1 MQAQQLTGGQW
12 LPKALTDLKPIDK
25 QRWLT
30 LLEERIERHWQAAL
44 QFQNL
49 DEAILQQPA
58 HTGGWGVSQCLSHL
72 NSYGQYYLPRLRKAI
87 DQQQNSSSSNT
98 FSPSWLGAYLTR
110 MIDPDCAPKKYKAVP
125 KHQPNNAPGH
135 ATVAEFIDQQEEL
148 IRLLRA
154 VADTNPNTGRIS
166 ISVMPLLWLSVG
178 DVLQFMVFHN
188 ERHIRQAMRSLN
200 GR

>member
-1 MQAQQLTGGQW
+1 MQAQQLMNEQP
-12 LPKALTDLKPIDK
+12 LPKALTELKVIDK
-25 QRWLT
+25 KRWLT
-30 LLEERIERHWQAAL
+30 LLEDQVERHWQAAL

-49 DEAILQQPA
+49 DETKLQQPA
-58 HTGGWGVSQCLSHL
+58 PTGGWGVSQCLSHL
-72 NSYGQYYLPRLRKAI
+72 NSYGQYYLPRLGKVI
-87 DQQQNSSSSNT
+87 DQQQNNSSSNT

-110 MIDPDCAPKKYKAVP
+110 MINPDSTKKKYKAVP

-154 VADTNPNTGRIS
+154 VAHTNPNAGRIS
-166 ISVMPLLWLSVG
+166 ISVMPLLWLSIG

-188 ERHIRQAMRSLN
+188 ERHIRQAVRSLN